1 VLIEHWVAATR
12 ICEITGKH
20 KTTILRRA
28 EKERWTKRAF
38 SSNGGKQYRYRLADL
53 PEDVQIAYA
62 ASLQTTLD
70 ALREGLTPAE
80 KSEKKADVPRYKN
93 RAKKK
98 DKKLIPIE
106 MLPEERRA
114 VARLREKVLFA
125 WSASGLTAEAF
136 IKAYDAG
143 VMIPE
148 IRAQLGRHGDI
159 KTFQTL
165 YRWLDLYTQFGLEGL
180 APQYA
185 VKKGGNGASLEQR
198 VKELIWFY
206 YLNKNKWPVAKV
218 IRKLKDKEGVEVSRY
233 IVYRYI
239 QTEIPESVKAYFRMG
254 KKYFHDKFECYV
266 NIDYTRYH
274 SMQMVVYDHKT
285 LDFAS
290 RVLRVDGWH
299 MARLFVTVVID
310 KRSRK
315 PLGWWV
321 DETPST
327 LTIIRATR
335 MMVETYGCPEE
346 AQMDNGQD
354 FRSYWFTGNAWNE
367 QHVKFGAKEEK
378 AVSSIIDDLG
388 TAVHFT
394 TPDRGQSKNIE
405 RFFGFMSSEF
415 DKEFES
421 YLGSNTATRPDEA
434 KLYLGSFE
442 GATKRDIMELPTV
455 EETRELVTRFM
466 YWFGAHHHHTGDGMN
481 GRTPDEVFAENLQAR
496 RDIPEAYRKYIWTR
510 REIKT
515 VQRDG
520 VKSGNDWYY
529 NTQMQM
535 FIGQQ
540 VELRVSIDDIGQ
552 AYIFSLDGEY
562 LFDAVSEFKD
572 KGITEENNRELA
584 RKRAQAAKHLDKYKL
599 AIKELQK
606 DRKRQLEE
614 LRNAKAEGYV
624 THVVNGD
631 TVTAPAND
639 RKLVLVKSER
649 SGRKLKGLFDSD

>member
-1 VLIEHWVAATR
+1 MEKWLTPDDIAPLFS
-12 ICEITGKH
+12 
-20 KTTILRRA
+20 TTSRSIRRRA
-28 EKERWTKRAF
+28 NWEAWPRRKQ
-38 SSNGGKQYRYRLADL
+38 SVQGGQQYRYRLADL

-62 ASLQTTLD
+62 ASLQTSLE
-70 ALREGLTPAE
+70 ALRAELAPAE
-80 KSEKKADVPRYKN
+80 KAEKKADVPRYN
-93 RAKKK
+93 GRAKKQ

-106 MLPEERRA
+106 QLPEARRA

-125 WSASGLTAEAF
+125 WSASGLKAEDF
-136 IKAYDAG
+136 VRAYHA
-143 VMIPE
+143 
-148 IRAQLGRHGDI
+148 RAAVPDLKEQLGPHGDI

-165 YRWLDLYTQFGLEGL
+165 YRWLALYTQFGLEGL

-185 VKKGGNGASLEQR
+185 VKKGGNGASLDQH

-206 YLNKNKWPVAKV
+206 YLNKNKWTGAKV
-218 IRKLKDKEGVEVSRY
+218 LRTLEKKEGVTISRD
-233 IVYRYI
+233 IMYRYI
-239 QTEIPESVKAYFRMG
+239 KTEIPESVKAYFRMG
-254 KKYFHDKFECYV
+254 KKYFHDKFECYI
-266 NIDYTRYH
+266 NIDYTRYR

-290 RVLRVDGWH
+290 RILRVDGWH
-299 MARLFVTVVID
+299 MVRLFVTVVID

-335 MMVETYGCPEE
+335 MMVETYGCAEE

-367 QHVKFGAKEEK
+367 QHLKFGAKEEK
-378 AVSSIIDDLG
+378 AVSSVIDDLG

-394 TPDRGQSKNIE
+394 EPYRGQSKNIE
-405 RFFGFMSSEF
+405 RFFGFMASEF
-415 DKEFES
+415 DKEFDS

-434 KLYLGSFE
+434 KLYLGAFD
-442 GATKRDIMELPTV
+442 GAAKRDIMELPTI
-455 EETRELVTRFM
+455 EEARELVDGFM
-466 YWFGAHHHHTGDGMN
+466 RAFAATHHHTGDGMN

-520 VKSGNDWYY
+520 VKSGNDWFY

-552 AYIFSLDGEY
+552 AYIFSLEGEY
-562 LFDAVSEFKD
+562 LFDASSEFKD
-572 KGITEENNRELA
+572 KGFTEENNRDLA
-584 RKRAQAAKHLDKYKL
+584 RKRAKAAKHLDKYKL
-599 AIKELQK
+599 AQKELQK
-606 DRKRQLEE
+606 DRKSKLEE
-614 LRNAKAEGYV
+614 LRDAKAEEPV
-624 THVVNGD
+624 TYEVINGG
-631 TVTAPAND
+631 TISVPAGGP
-639 RKLVLVKSER
+639 KLALVKNEKPV
-649 SGRKLKGLFDSD
+649 RKLKRLFDDE